1 MKLRKQLVTIVAFLF
16 VLVCSLCVGRE
27 VNAADTNIVENVMNV
42 KCQVTEGTDANTDKP
57 VNLRLVT
64 SVDSLNYSEIG
75 FKIYYNGNDNPSA
88 ATPITAKVDTVFK
101 RIVASA
107 ESGVDYNYNPKVIS
121 TDSEYFA
128 TVTLLDINP
137 SNFDKPFY
145 IKPYCKTLDGQTI
158 YGVSR
163 YVKVSDSYDDIVNV
177 PVKVTA
183 EQATGMTVD
192 FDTTKL
198 DQTDSYEHDGT
209 YAHLTFKV
217 KDEQELSSVT
227 KFTFKNGEEVID
239 TAYHRNPLTKYTGG
253 ETYDR
258 SWYDTNKDATEFV
271 IATSADLY
279 GLAEVAKTY
288 NFANKTIYLGADITV
303 NEGDAKTWS
312 ATNAPT
318 YPWTTAIGIS
328 TLWFGGDFDGCGDTI
343 SGIYVYSEGTGVGL
357 FGITSAYASIKNLRL
372 ENSYFETTAVGDTT
386 NPAPIGSVVGV
397 SYKTDMDSVYSNAK
411 VVSGGI
417 GVGGLI
423 GRAMSGNTHSIVNS
437 QFDGI
442 IEAVN
447 NSRYIGGVLGVASAC
462 SVTVE
467 NFLYTGTINSQYS
480 AGGVALGGIVGQMVS
495 SSSAYQTLTVRD
507 SLIAGEINT
516 AGKYNVGLVAGT
528 GYITAD
534 LTNVYTYVDI
544 TGVTPSFHSTSK
556 GFGNGAIFTLADN
569 KNINEL
575 AADTATGMAA
585 FDLSLDYAD
594 TWVVTTTGH
603 PELKQFAT
611 ANAMPA
617 DTSWHQTASATK
629 EYTIS
634 TMEELYGLAVLA
646 QNNTFDGWE
655 FTLGNDI
662 TVNSGESDGW
672 ATDAPK
678 YMWLPIGNSSSAFN
692 GIFDGQGHRIK
703 GLYLMTDKTH
713 VGLFGYVNSSC
724 QIKNLSLQNSH
735 IESSATADTS
745 SVGSIIGYATKAN
758 LESVYS
764 DATVV
769 CSGKDVGG
777 LVGRANSLVDHSMIN
792 CWFDGEMH
800 GNVRAGG
807 LLGSLIQGTM
817 SMTNCLNTG
826 IVSSNATDTGL
837 QFGGF
842 VGRLMNSAQITFT
855 DCLNA
860 SDIQLQ
866 YGVCVGSYVGWLYGS
881 TTTPPQVTFSNT
893 YSVEKFTIPAN
904 VTLHKQVDGVGNNS
918 NGSVIGTLNVIPE
931 EYLQGYW
938 GYQMTGF
945 DFKDIWVAK
954 AGGTP
959 ELKAF
964 SKGANLPITD
974 DVIVADTTWYDA
986 SATNQTIVDEADFY
1000 GLTKLSL
1007 LKNTFAGKVV
1017 ELSDDMELNPGW
1029 KITNGIPKNEW
1040 VPIGQLSGSAFAG
1053 SFNGNGHVISGVYVN
1068 AEVKNIGVFGEAGG
1082 SDAKAYVKNLIVR
1095 DSIFQNTQGQI
1106 GAIVGF
1112 GHVDISD
1119 IYVED
1124 TVKVS
1129 SSGVATGGI
1138 VGLYGSKDE
1147 RKISNCWFDGTVE
1160 SSYPIAQ
1167 QRCGGIVGQINMGT
1181 KTISNCLNTGTI
1193 IGNFT
1198 AGEGMIGVGGI
1209 VGRVESSTISG
1220 TTYSP
1225 TVSIDSCLNA
1235 SDIDV
1240 NHQYGAGSIAGNLY
1254 AGTVT
1259 INNTYTTNDIH
1270 YAEGAKVPSQK
1281 TTGIGFGSNDIYNTD
1296 GISEIA
1302 ENDLL
1307 GLNGYYNTRLGFYI
1321 EGQEESENDVWVVR
1335 EGDVPAPKPFATAM
1349 NLTLP
1354 MAPRTDTSWYAA
1366 NESNKSYT
1374 ITTKEELAGFS
1385 ELSQTKNFN
1394 GWTIT
1399 LGNNIVFNKDINNP
1413 AYTWTPIGQ
1422 SLAFAGTFDGT
1433 LKTISGVYCKS
1444 DKIYVG
1450 LFGQTLNGSKIQ
1462 NLSLI
1467 DSYFECTVDV
1477 AEDKEEF
1484 ACVGSVV
1491 GYSNSD
1497 LENIYSKATVKGY
1510 GLEIGGI
1517 AGGVQNKSSAAS
1529 GTTPTMADM
1538 TTRIYKG
1545 CWFDGTIISD
1555 HQRVGGI
1562 VGGLRQ
1568 GGLSFEDCLYTGT
1581 MELLYANTSKGTRA
1595 GGILGYAQNAWTK
1608 VTLNDIIS
1616 TGEINNTTNN
1626 GNVGTVIGRVS
1637 GTNEG
1642 VSLTNVYAT
1651 PGDFCG
1657 SSATSIT
1664 DTVTEVQENDQMI
1677 GYQDYLNG
1685 TGLDF
1690 RDTWTLRT
1698 TGVPALKLFVP
1709 DDEVYIYTD
1718 AQLSLSYFPRR
1729 TIA

>member
-1 MKLRKQLVTIVAFLF
+1 MKVRKQLITIVAFLF
-16 VLVCSLCVGRE
+16 IMVCSLCIGNE
-27 VNAADTNIVENVMNV
+27 ANAADAAMVENVMNV
-42 KCQVTEGTDANTDKP
+42 KCQVTTGTDASTQEA

-75 FKIYYNGNDNPSA
+75 FKIYYNGTDNPST

-121 TDSEYFA
+121 TDAEYFA
-128 TVTLLDINP
+128 TVTLLDIAP
-137 SNFDKPFY
+137 KYFGIPFY
-145 IKPYCKTLDGQTI
+145 IKPYCRTLDGQTI

-163 YVKVSDSYDDIVNV
+163 YVKVSDSYKDIVNV

-183 EQATGMTVD
+183 AQADSMTVD
-192 FDTTKL
+192 YDTTKL
-198 DQTDSYEHDGT
+198 QQKESYAHDGS
-209 YAHLTFKV
+209 YAHLTFKISEG
-217 KDEQELSSVT
+217 KKLSSVT
-227 KFTFKNGEEVID
+227 KFTIKDSAGATID
-239 TAYHRNPLTKYTGG
+239 TAYHRNLLTEYTGG
-253 ETYDR
+253 TTYDT
-258 SWYDTNKDATEFV
+258 SWYDANTSASKFM
-271 IATSADLY
+271 IATTADLY
-279 GLAEVAKTY
+279 GLAEVAKQD
-288 NFANKTIYLGADITV
+288 NFNNDVIYLGADITV

-312 ATNAPT
+312 ATNAPP
-318 YPWTTAIGIS
+318 YKWTTAIGTG

-343 SGIYVYSEGTGVGL
+343 SGIYTYSEGTGVGL
-357 FGITSAYASIKNLRL
+357 FGITNIYASIKNLRL
-372 ENSYFETTAVGDTT
+372 ENSYFETTAVGTT
-386 NPAPIGSVVGV
+386 NDPAPIGSVVGI

-411 VVSGGI
+411 VVSSGI

-423 GRAMSGNTHSIVNS
+423 GRVTSGNEHRISNS

-442 IEAVN
+442 VDVKERYVGGAV
-447 NSRYIGGVLGVASAC
+447 GVASYC
-462 SVTVE
+462 PVTVE

-480 AGGVALGGIVGQMVS
+480 AGGVHLGGIIGQVV
-495 SSSAYQTLTVRD
+495 ADKGTPQTVTVTD

-516 AGKYNVGLVAGT
+516 AGKYNVGLVT
-528 GYITAD
+528 GYGADITAT
-534 LTNVYTYVDI
+534 LTDVYTYVKM
-544 TGVTPSFHSTSK
+544 TGQTPSYNSKSK
-556 GFGNGAIFTLADN
+556 GFGNGASVNLTN
-569 KNINEL
+569 ENIKEL
-575 AADTATGMAA
+575 TDTTATGMAA

-594 TWVVTTTGH
+594 TWVVTTSGH
-603 PELKQFAT
+603 PELKRFAT

-617 DTSWHQTASATK
+617 NTSWYEEASATQK
-629 EYTIS
+629 YTIT

-646 QNNTFDGWE
+646 QSNVFTGWE
-655 FTLGNDI
+655 FKLGNDI

-672 ATDAPK
+672 ATNAPK
-678 YMWLPIGNSSSAFN
+678 YMWLPIGKNGSSFN
-692 GIFDGQGHRIK
+692 GTFDGQGHTIK
-703 GLYLMTDKTH
+703 GIYLKTTQTRI
-713 VGLFGYVNSSC
+713 GLFGDVDTSC
-724 QIKNLSLQNSH
+724 QIKNLALRNSYF
-735 IESSATADTS
+735 ENPTVGYSYL
-745 SVGSIIGYATKAN
+745 GSIAGWARKVN
-758 LESVYS
+758 LQAVYS
-764 DATVV
+764 DAKVV
-769 CSGKDVGG
+769 SGNSTTTLESVVGG
-777 LVGRANSLVDHSMIN
+777 LIGCAATEVQHSMLN
-792 CWFDGEMH
+792 CWYAGEIQ
-800 GNVRAGG
+800 GDKSVGG
-807 LLGSLIQGTM
+807 MVGWLYQGTM
-817 SMTNCLNTG
+817 QMTNCLNTG
-826 IVSSNATDTGL
+826 VVSSDITSAPVKL
-837 QFGGF
+837 GGF
-842 VGRLMNSAQITFT
+842 CGQVDRDITFT
-855 DCLNA
+855 NCLNLV
-860 SDIQLQ
+860 DIQVNS
-866 YGVCVGSYVGWLYGS
+866 GNGVGSYVGNGTNSYKKA
-881 TTTPPQVTFSNT
+881 TFTNT
-893 YSVEKFTIPAN
+893 YSIEKFTIPSG
-904 VTLHKQVDGVGNNS
+904 VSVDKDGVGS
-918 NGSVIGTLNVIPE
+918 NTTATTVITTVGTLNVLPE

-945 DFKDIWVAK
+945 DFDDTWVAK
-954 AGGTP
+954 AGATP

-964 SKGANLPITD
+964 SKGAHLPITN

-986 SATNQTIVDEADFY
+986 SKTNQTIVDEADFY

-1029 KITNGIPKNEW
+1029 SITKGTPKNEW
-1040 VPIGQLSGSAFAG
+1040 IPIGQLSGCDFVG
-1053 SFNGNGHVISGVYVN
+1053 SFNGNGHVISGVYVDS
-1068 AEVKNIGVFGEAGG
+1068 NIANTGLFGQAGG
-1082 SDAKAYVKNLIVR
+1082 NNAYIKNFIVR
-1095 DSIFQNTQGQI
+1095 DSYFHNTVGTI
-1106 GAIVGF
+1106 GAVAGF
-1112 GHVDISD
+1112 GHVDISN
-1119 IYVED
+1119 IYIED
-1124 TVKVS
+1124 TVEVS

-1138 VGLYGSKDE
+1138 VGLFGSNNE
-1147 RKISNCWFDGTVE
+1147 RTISNCWFAGTVE
-1160 SSYPIAQ
+1160 SSYSATFQ
-1167 QRCGGIVGQINMGT
+1167 NCGGIVGQINMGT
-1181 KTISNCLNTGTI
+1181 KTISNCLNTGTV
-1193 IGNFT
+1193 IGNFS
-1198 AGEGMIGVGGI
+1198 ANSGQIGVGGI
-1209 VGRVESSTISG
+1209 IGRVDKSQYATNLAV
-1220 TTYSP
+1220 T
-1225 TVSIDSCLNA
+1225 IDSCLNT

-1240 NHQYGAGSIAGNLY
+1240 NHQYGAGSIAGNLN

-1259 INNTYTTNDIH
+1259 IQNTYTTDDIWNTKGNTKPNVFAGTGVGMKDDTATYTTGGITAVEENDI
-1270 YAEGAKVPSQK
+1270 
-1281 TTGIGFGSNDIYNTD
+1281 
-1296 GISEIA
+1296 
-1302 ENDLL
+1302 L

-1581 MELLYANTSKGTRA
+1581 MELSCANTSKGTRA